1 MKILVT
7 GSNGFLGKNL
17 ITHLNE
23 NNNYN
28 ILHFERGDSL
38 TKFIP
43 KADFI
48 FHFAGENRP
57 INSIDF
63 EKNNASFTKSLCR
76 LVKKSNK
83 HIPIVFASSTQ
94 ADLDNLYG
102 KSKLSA
108 EKSLEK
114 LSLETGNPVYIYRLP
129 SIFGKWCK
137 PNYNSVVSTFCNN
150 ILNDFPI
157 RIDDESLI
165 LKLIHIDYL
174 IADFLKVFS
183 SDFKGFSKVDIKPQY
198 EVSLGKLA
206 SLLYSFK
213 EGRDN
218 LIIKDVGVGLIR
230 DLYSTYISFL
240 TPNLFVYD
248 LPSYEDERGIFVEM
262 LKTSHS
268 GQFSYFT
275 AHPGITRG
283 GHFHHTKTEKFLVI
297 KGKAHFKFKNIISKE
312 SYELISSGARPQ
324 VVETVPG
331 WSHDITNIGD
341 DEMIVMLWANEIY
354 NHDFPD
360 TITHEV

>member
-1 MKILVT
+1 MRILVT
-7 GSNGFLGKNL
+7 GSNGFIGKNL

-23 NNNYN
+23 KKN
-28 ILHFERGDSL
+28 ISVLHFERGDSL
-38 TKFIP
+38 TAVI
-43 KADFI
+43 AHVDFI
-48 FHFAGENRP
+48 FHLAGENRTK
-57 INSIDF
+57 DLKEF
-63 EKNNASFTKSLCR
+63 EKNNAFFTKSLCK
-76 LVKKSNK
+76 LIKDSNR
-83 HIPIVFASSTQ
+83 HIPIVFASSIQ
-94 ADLDNLYG
+94 AELDNPYG

-108 EKSLEK
+108 EVSLEK
-114 LSLETGNPVYIYRLP
+114 LAKETGNPVHIYRLP
-129 SIFGKWCK
+129 NVFGKWCK

-183 SDFKGFSKVDIKPQY
+183 SDFKGFLKVDIKPQY

-240 TPNLFVYD
+240 TPDLFVYD
-248 LPSYEDERGIFVEM
+248 LPSYKDERGVFVEM

-297 KGKAHFKFKNIISKE
+297 KGKARFKFKNIISKD
-312 SYELISSGARPQ
+312 SYELISSGVKPQ
-324 VVETVPG
+324 VVETAPG